1 MTRWLV
7 PILLFLV
14 VTLLA
19 VGLGWGANYGLGSAI
34 ALGDG
39 ETLDRVRI
47 GAGGA
52 DPATAAPDSGAA
64 VAAVEAAPTPR
75 GLTRRQYIDA
85 ILARNIFDSTNIGNP
100 GDDSD
105 NPCEGEDC
113 EYANSDLP
121 VRLIATA
128 VATQAM
134 LSAALIEEENSKDY
148 AGYGVGDKLLDS
160 TILAIEWDRVI
171 VKRADGAEEV
181 ILAREESGSTKSS
194 SPVSSGNATDDG
206 IVKEDDENYTI
217 SRELVDSTLADLD
230 SVSKMARARPHKDSD
245 GKTDGFRLSGVRRNQ
260 MLYKIGIRSGDV
272 VHSVNG
278 QPLTSM
284 QEAMGAWQGMQNGSG
299 FSFDITRRGQKKTM
313 NYTIK

>member
-1 MTRWLV
+1 LTRWLV

-14 VTLLA
+14 ATLLA

-34 ALGDG
+34 ALGEG
-39 ETLDRVRI
+39 ETLERVRV
-47 GAGGA
+47 GAGAA
-52 DPATAAPDSGAA
+52 DPAADGDAGDAP
-64 VAAVEAAPTPR
+64 VAASDTVQAPR
-75 GLTRRQYIDA
+75 GLTRRQYVDA
-85 ILARNIFDSTNIGNP
+85 ILARNIFDSSNIGNP

-105 NPCEGEDC
+105 DPCEGDDC

-181 ILAREESGSTKSS
+181 ILASEEAGSAKSS
-194 SPVSSGNATDDG
+194 TPVSSGDATEDG
-206 IVKEDDENYTI
+206 ICLLYTSDAADDLT
-217 SRELVDSTLADLD
+217 RV
-230 SVSKMARARPHKDSD
+230 
-245 GKTDGFRLSGVRRNQ
+245 GV
-260 MLYKIGIRSGDV
+260 GG
-272 VHSVNG
+272 
-278 QPLTSM
+278 
-284 QEAMGAWQGMQNGSG
+284 
-299 FSFDITRRGQKKTM
+299 RRGAETKKDEPSHSELRHT
-313 NYTIK
+313 